1 MLSRGVQLHTF
12 SERGRQAA
20 DVAVVEG
27 VMGLFDGYDG
37 KTEAGSTAQM
47 AKWLGLPV
55 VLVVD
60 ARSMARSAAALVMGF
75 ENFDPQLRF
84 AGVVFNHLG
93 SPRHLDYLRE
103 ALEDSVRMPCLGG
116 LAAR

>member
-1 MLSRGVQLHTF
+1 MRGSRGGPAATWTAGCSAREYNLDTF
-12 SERGRQAA
+12 RARPASA

-55 VLVVD
+55 LLVVD
-60 ARSMARSAAALVMGF
+60 ARSMARSAAALR
-75 ENFDPQLRF
+75 P
-84 AGVVFNHLG
+84 
-93 SPRHLDYLRE
+93 
-103 ALEDSVRMPCLGG
+103 G
-116 LAAR
+116 L